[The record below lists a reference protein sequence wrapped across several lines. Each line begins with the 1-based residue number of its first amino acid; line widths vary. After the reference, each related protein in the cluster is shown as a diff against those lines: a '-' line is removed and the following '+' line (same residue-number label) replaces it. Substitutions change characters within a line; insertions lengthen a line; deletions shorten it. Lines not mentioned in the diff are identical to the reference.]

1 VKFLYKLIKDDDGAV
16 MVIVALALVVLLGCM
31 ALVVDAG
38 VMYVTKSNMQNV
50 ADAAALA
57 GAQAISQGGNP
68 EALAL
73 EYAGKN
79 GMKATV
85 NGVTNDG
92 DTVTVT
98 TPYNGDSSKIF
109 VKCTRNVPYLF
120 AKALGF
126 EDADVGAKAVA
137 RVTNP
142 GGAAFDY
149 AVFAGEGE
157 AYFNGSQHVFG
168 GSVYGRDGVS
178 LGNKA
183 RVEGN
188 VVCTTSGTINEG
200 NGSNITGDVIDDHAP
215 IPMPDFSEL
224 IKEQGIYTQS
234 DIDDIVNNGKTVN
247 GPIYVNG
254 NITINGRIKG
264 NGIIYASGTISFKD
278 ENILQDFQDSICF
291 YAAQGDITFH
301 GGNGVAIGIIYAP
314 NGTVTVKGLGGE
326 STIYGRVIAKEVDF
340 RGGKHKIYANAKD
353 LNSLQ
358 TLRSFALI
366 E

>member
-1 VKFLYKLIKDDDGAV
+1 MKWIQRLFKEEDGAV
-16 MVIVALALVVLLGCM
+16 VVIVALALVILLGCM

-38 VMYVTKSNMQNV
+38 VMYVNRSNMQNV

-57 GAQAISQGGNP
+57 GAQAISKGENP

-149 AVFAGEGE
+149 AVFAGEGVV
-157 AYFNGSQHVFG
+157 SMTG
-168 GSVYGRDGVS
+168 GSHIIGGSIYGKEGIKFTGS
-178 LGNKA
+178 GNGISGNVDYYIGSPLKVDA
-183 RVEGN
+183 DVEGK
-188 VVCTTSGTINEG
+188 INKLE
-200 NGSNITGDVIDDHAP
+200 SP

-224 IKEQGIYTQS
+224 IKEQGITMS
-234 DIDDIVNNGKTVN
+234 EAELNDAILKGKTID

-254 NITINGRIKG
+254 AITINGTIKG
-264 NGIIYASGTISFKD
+264 TGIICASG
-278 ENILQDFQDSICF
+278 N
-291 YAAQGDITFH
+291 ITFGDDFKADDDNSILFYSANGSITIN
-301 GGNGVAIGIIYAP
+301 GGIKKPAMGIVYAP
-314 NGTVTVKGLGGE
+314 NGTITVNGE
-326 STIYGRVIAKEVDF
+326 SEIVYGRLIAKEITVNGNGLDV
-340 RGGKHKIYANAKD
+340 IASSED
-353 LNSLQ
+353 LKSLE
-358 TLRSFALI
+358 SFGMIALI